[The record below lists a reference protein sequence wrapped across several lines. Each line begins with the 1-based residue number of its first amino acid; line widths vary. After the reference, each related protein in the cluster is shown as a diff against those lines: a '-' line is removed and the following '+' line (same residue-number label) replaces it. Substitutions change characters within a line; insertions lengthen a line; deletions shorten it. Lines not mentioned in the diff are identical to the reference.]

1 MRVIDTLRILP
12 SGSPVAPG
20 TQVQVFRESDNTLLD
35 TVVTDANG
43 AFTFEV
49 EGNPGTVR
57 YEAVAGASNKVHSTR
72 TVMPVGQVDM
82 SALPALL
89 NTFLDGV
96 VINYKDALS
105 VVADGVSMDVA
116 INPGVATAKGVIY
129 KQDDP
134 LILTIP
140 PATDN
145 PRIDT
150 IVVRFWRA
158 ETGDNAGRCE
168 IVRRQGV
175 EGVSPTPYPP
185 LQNET
190 TWDTPLAQVRVD
202 PGVLGISMNKVTDT
216 RLVSIPL
223 IPNGTITKDQLAD
236 DVAFG
241 IPYVK
246 NGNTNVVVENADRLN
261 FMSSAGFTASVNSSI
276 DSQVDVGIDFPT
288 ANTTNGTS
296 SKPSRED
303 HLHNM
308 AVIDR
313 VIVGARDLS
322 SSVNEQSM
330 TSIKLPAEIT
340 RCMLRVVLRVE
351 GGLGTTAEGSLF
363 MRVAGANHHAFG
375 PYQCDQGVDS
385 TIEAVATY
393 TTSGGTSLNVGWG
406 WNRSAGTLR
415 VKHGWI
421 EWICIPRR

>member
-1 MRVIDTLRILP
+1 MRVIDTLRLLP
-12 SGSPVAPG
+12 SGAPVAPG

-116 INPGVATAKGVIY
+116 VNPGVATAKGVIY

-168 IVRRQGV
+168 IVRRQGTESV
-175 EGVSPTPYPP
+175 EPTALPP

-202 PGVLGISMNKVTDT
+202 PGVLGIAMNKVTDT

-246 NGNTNVVVENADRLN
+246 NGHSNVVVENADRLN
-261 FMSSAGFTASVNSSI
+261 FMSSAGFTASVNSNI

-296 SKPSRED
+296 SKPARED
-303 HLHNM
+303 HLHNL
-308 AVIDR
+308 VDSGFNPVTPQDI
-313 VIVGARDLS
+313 S
-322 SSVNEQSM
+322 SSVSGRNEQ
-330 TSIKLPAEIT
+330 TINLVGGIQY
-340 RCMLRVVLRVE
+340 RCKFRVTLRVE
-351 GGLGTTAEGSLF
+351 GGLGTTANGGLYITA
-363 MRVAGANHHAFG
+363 AGQKHMVTNV
-375 PYQCDQGVDS
+375 QCDQGVDS
-385 TIEAVATY
+385 TIIAIAGY
-393 TTSGGTSLNVGWG
+393 TTSGGDTLKVSWG
-406 WNRSAGTLR
+406 YDHSSGILR
-415 VKHGWI
+415 VKGGFI
-421 EWICIPRR
+421 EWDCYPRR